1 MSLND
6 INSLSHTKWNCKY
19 HIVFAPKYRRKVFY
33 GEKRAA
39 VGKILRQLCEWK
51 GVKIVEAE
59 VCPDHVHMLVEI
71 PPKLSV
77 SSFMGY
83 LKGKSSTMLYEQF
96 GELKYKYRNR
106 EFWCRG
112 YYVDT
117 VGKNESRI
125 AEYIKNQLK
134 EDELGEQLRIPS
146 IQARRKILCKRY
158 STKSRMALES
168 RADSGLNPLF
178 TESHGGQNGMR
189 AGTA

>member
-1 MSLND
+1 MVQNSLSDKEDIKNSFCYTESAVCQLHKEEQKEDIQVSLND

-33 GEKRAA
+33 EEKRQA

-51 GVKIVEAE
+51 GVKIIEAE

-71 PPKLSV
+71 PPKMSV

-96 GELKYKYRNR
+96 GELKYKYRSR
-106 EFWCRG
+106 EFWCKG

-117 VGKNESRI
+117 AGKTQ
-125 AEYIKNQLK
+125 AE
-134 EDELGEQLRIPS
+134 LR
-146 IQARRKILCKRY
+146 
-158 STKSRMALES
+158 ST
-168 RADSGLNPLF
+168 
-178 TESHGGQNGMR
+178 
-189 AGTA
+189 